1 MSNLAWLHFLLSF
14 TKSYHCQWPWAYF
27 KVTALCSVY
36 APIQL
41 SWNFALAEHISKMYS
56 NHNQHTAWMVSDMTH
71 AQNFT
76 DADRRK
82 TRDSPLCIFCSQEEE
97 TLAIWSWDVPNH
109 SLSGI
114 MFKFSSKRNV
124 SIAQI
129 YNFQKIVLYLVSHRI
144 CSQIKVLDLTVLLS
158 KFYVYFTHVSD
169 KKLHLILMLSSES

>member
-41 SWNFALAEHISKMYS
+41 SWNFALEEHISKMYS

-114 MFKFSSKRNV
+114 IFKLSPKKKCVKCSHLDNSEKLTIFGV
-124 SIAQI
+124 SQ
-129 YNFQKIVLYLVSHRI
+129 NL
-144 CSQIKVLDLTVLLS
+144 
-158 KFYVYFTHVSD
+158 FTD
-169 KKLHLILMLSSES
+169 KSVGPNCFVV